1 MIQQL
6 RDLHPPA
13 TGPVPP
19 LPPTVPLVEV
29 DLDILITLINSKL
42 QNGSA
47 PGPSGWTGEMLAA
60 LIGDQECAQALRIL
74 VQDIFN
80 GELDDNARSY
90 LVASRLIPADKSDGG
105 IRPIAVNEV
114 FYKLAAMYGTE
125 IVKEKFKTIFEP
137 TQLGVGARGGSGRA
151 VHLVQSGLETMGDQ
165 AILLKCDIKNA
176 FNSRKREQ
184 ILAELFKH
192 EDLKAIWRLA
202 HWAYK
207 DVSSLLVFDQGD
219 FQCSI
224 ESAQGVKQG
233 DPLGA
238 VLFSLSMNPL
248 YAGCWDDDNVLKVAI
263 MDDGNLV
270 GRFLQVVAAFDRFA
284 NSLDGT
290 GLEMRRN
297 KCGILWPHSS
307 PVPELLTA
315 EAATRGIAIHLGA
328 MPTLGAIVGFD
339 AALISQWLNT
349 KVQKQKPLFDLLQ
362 RAELPTSTASSICCA
377 EHGLSDASH
386 PPPLLA
392 QHAQHFDGL
401 VLETAIQ
408 RLGLP
413 QPLSDKATLTLHMP
427 IRIGGFGLR
436 SAVRTSPAA
445 YYSAVARTAPDIL
458 DTVPAEIHKPLLV
471 EEKTRVQMA
480 NYIQSCLT
488 EFKQAGIAA
497 GDVLPA
503 DLEGFWAKHSQ
514 LADDSRL
521 QKVLTGWVE
530 DSALEEMKKTLTR
543 SGLQRITSSAGK
555 YAGAWLTTIPS
566 VYALQLKTKPW
577 QSRLGSDWASS
588 FRTGSRPIAVAVQDL
603 LI

>member
-1 MIQQL
+1 
-6 RDLHPPA
+6 
-13 TGPVPP
+13 
-19 LPPTVPLVEV
+19 
-29 DLDILITLINSKL
+29 
-42 QNGSA
+42 
-47 PGPSGWTGEMLAA
+47 
-60 LIGDQECAQALRIL
+60 
-74 VQDIFN
+74 
-80 GELDDNARSY
+80 
-90 LVASRLIPADKSDGG
+90 
-105 IRPIAVNEV
+105 
-114 FYKLAAMYGTE
+114 
-125 IVKEKFKTIFEP
+125 
-137 TQLGVGARGGSGRA
+137 
-151 VHLVQSGLETMGDQ
+151 
-165 AILLKCDIKNA
+165 
-176 FNSRKREQ
+176 
-184 ILAELFKH
+184 
-192 EDLKAIWRLA
+192 
-202 HWAYK
+202 
-207 DVSSLLVFDQGD
+207 
-219 FQCSI
+219 
-224 ESAQGVKQG
+224 
-233 DPLGA
+233 
-238 VLFSLSMNPL
+238 
-248 YAGCWDDDNVLKVAI
+248 
-263 MDDGNLV
+263 
-270 GRFLQVVAAFDRFA
+270 
-284 NSLDGT
+284 
-290 GLEMRRN
+290 MRRN

-339 AALISQWLNT
+339 AAWISQWLNT

-362 RAELPTSTASSICCA
+362 RAELPAQVA
-377 EHGLSDASH
+377 LLLLRLSAVPSMGYLMQVT

-530 DSALEEMKKTLTR
+530 DRALEEMKKTLTR